1 MISKTAVERS
11 RLLFKISSLYYLQS
25 MTQQEIS
32 EKLGISRTMVSRLL
46 KQAREA
52 GIVQIKVLPSAGNF
66 IDLEQKLESRYH
78 LDEAIIIE
86 SDLPE
91 SQKFTSQQ
99 IGVAAAEYLIRTIK
113 DNDVIGVTW
122 GTTIRAMVDAV
133 HPIETNNL
141 HVVQILG
148 GLGRPESD
156 FYPGVICNRLASLL
170 NCSFTIL
177 PTPGVAGSKES
188 KGAFLADKDVLIA
201 LDIIKKVNVAFVGIG
216 SMSEESITMQNN
228 VISPADREYL
238 ISKGGVGD
246 IGLRFFD
253 IDGNPVKSNFDD
265 LVIGATLEQIKNIN
279 RVIGMAGGPDKF
291 NAVQGVLL
299 GKYLNV
305 LITDVHLARKL
316 VESD

>member
-1 MISKTAVERS
+1 MTLKTTIERN

-25 MTQQEIS
+25 YTQQDIAD
-32 EKLGISRTMVSRLL
+32 KLGISRPMVSRLL

-66 IDLEQKLESRYH
+66 IELENELESRYQ
-78 LDEAIIIE
+78 LDEVIIIE
-86 SDLPE
+86 SELPE

-113 DNDVIGVTW
+113 DEDIIGVTW

-133 HPIETNNL
+133 HPVEMNRV

-148 GLGRPESD
+148 GLGSPESV
-156 FYPGVICNRLASLL
+156 FYPGAICNRLASLL

-188 KGAFLADKDVLIA
+188 KGAFLTDKAVVQA
-201 LDIIKKVNVAFVGIG
+201 LDIIKKVNVAYVGIG
-216 SMSEESITMQNN
+216 SMSNESITMQNN
-228 VISPADREYL
+228 AVSPTDRDYL
-238 ISKGGVGD
+238 ISKGAVGD
-246 IGLRFFD
+246 IGLRYFD
-253 IDGNPVKSNFDD
+253 INGDPVKSNFDD
-265 LVIGATLEQIKNIN
+265 LVIGVPLDQIKNIQH
-279 RVIGMAGGPDKF
+279 VIGMAGGPEKF
-291 NAVQGVLL
+291 RAIQGVLR

-305 LITDVHLARKL
+305 LITDINLARKL
-316 VESD
+316 VEID

>member
-1 MISKTAVERS
+1 MTLKTTIERN

-25 MTQQEIS
+25 YTQQDIAD
-32 EKLGISRTMVSRLL
+32 KLGISRPMVSRLL

-66 IDLEQKLESRYH
+66 IELENELESRPQ
-78 LDEAIIIE
+78 LDEVIIIE
-86 SDLPE
+86 SELPE

-113 DNDVIGVTW
+113 DEDIIGVTW

-133 HPIETNNL
+133 HPVEMNRV

-148 GLGRPESD
+148 GLGSPESV
-156 FYPGVICNRLASLL
+156 FYPGAICNRLASLL

-188 KGAFLADKDVLIA
+188 KGAFLTDKAVVQA
-201 LDIIKKVNVAFVGIG
+201 LDIIKKVNVAYVGIG
-216 SMSEESITMQNN
+216 SMSNESITMQNN
-228 VISPADREYL
+228 AVSPTDRDYL
-238 ISKGGVGD
+238 ISKGAVGD
-246 IGLRFFD
+246 IGLRYFD
-253 IDGNPVKSNFDD
+253 INGDPVKSNFDD
-265 LVIGATLEQIKNIN
+265 LVIGVPLDQIKNIQH
-279 RVIGMAGGPDKF
+279 VIGMAGGPEKF
-291 NAVQGVLL
+291 RAIQGVLR

-305 LITDVHLARKL
+305 LITDINLARKL
-316 VESD
+316 VEID

>member
-1 MISKTAVERS
+1 MTNKSAIERS

-25 MTQQEIS
+25 LTQQDIS
-32 EKLGISRTMVSRLL
+32 EKLGISRPMVSRLL

-66 IDLEQKLESRYH
+66 IELEQDLESRYQ
-78 LDEAIIIE
+78 LDEVIIID

-113 DNDVIGVTW
+113 DNDIIGVTW
-122 GTTIRAMVDAV
+122 GTTIRSMVDAV
-133 HPIETNNL
+133 HPIETNNI

-148 GLGRPESD
+148 GLGRPESV
-156 FYPGVICNRLASLL
+156 FYPGVICNRLATLL

-177 PTPGVAGSKES
+177 PSPGVAGSKES
-188 KGAFLADKDVLIA
+188 KGAFLSDKDVLKA
-201 LDIIKKVNVAFVGIG
+201 LGIIKNVNVAFVGIG
-216 SMSEESITMQNN
+216 SMSNESITMQNN
-228 VISPADREYL
+228 VISPADRDYL
-238 ISKGGVGD
+238 ISRGAVGD

-253 IDGNPVKSNFDD
+253 IHGDPVKSNFDD
-265 LVIGATLEQIKNIN
+265 LVIGVTLEQIKNI
-279 RVIGMAGGPDKF
+279 RHVIGMAGGPEKF
-291 NAVQGVLL
+291 KAVQGVLR

-305 LITDVHLARKL
+305 LITDVNLAKKL